1 MIATPHRWGTRGLA
15 ALAGIAAGALTLGVG
30 ELVAALVVEPAA
42 APYLA
47 VGNTFVDLTPEW
59 LKSFAIRT
67 FGENDKQVLLAGM
80 AGVLL
85 VLSAAGGLL
94 ELWRRRAGVAV
105 LLALGAVA
113 VVAAVGRPTA
123 TAGWAAPTL
132 AGVVVGAVALTWLVG
147 RLRAAVAGRD
157 APGHDS
163 AAAGGRASHWGR
175 RRADAA
181 EGRGAEGAAG
191 SVAGRE
197 GRSAGDGAAEVA
209 ERPSRRRVL
218 ALTAAVAGLA
228 VLTAVGGRRF
238 GQTLAEVRE
247 ARDALRLPAPSDPAP
262 AVPAGTELDVEGMTP
277 FTTPN
282 GDFYRVDT
290 ALDLPRV
297 VPDEWRLRIHGMVGR
312 EVELDFDDVLG
323 LDLVERM
330 ITLTCVSNEVGGE
343 LAGNAVWLGYPLAD
357 LLDRA
362 EPGPD
367 ADMLLSTS
375 VDGFTASTPLD
386 VVRDGRDALLAI
398 GMNGE
403 PLPVAHGFPA
413 RLVVP
418 GLYGYVSATKWVT
431 ELELTRFD
439 RVTAYWTDRGWAAKA
454 PIKTASRIDVP
465 GSFAELPAGRNVVA
479 GVAWAQRRGIAGVEV
494 QVDDGDWRPARLAE
508 EASADT
514 WRQWSWPWDAEPG
527 NHTLRVRAI
536 DGAGDRQ
543 TDEQAPPFPD
553 GSSGWHSVV
562 VRVT

>member
-1 MIATPHRWGTRGLA
+1 MTTHRWGTRALA
-15 ALAGIAAGALTLGVG
+15 ALAGIAAGGLTLGVG
-30 ELVAALVVEPAA
+30 ELVAALVAEPAA
-42 APYLA
+42 APFLA

-85 VLSAAGGLL
+85 LVSAAGGLL
-94 ELWRRRAGVAV
+94 ELWRRWAGAAV
-105 LLALGAVA
+105 LLVLGAVA
-113 VVAAVGRPTA
+113 VAAALNRPTA
-123 TAGWAAPTL
+123 TAAWAVPTL
-132 AGVVVGAVALTWLVG
+132 AGVVAGVVALTVLVG
-147 RLRAAVAGRD
+147 RLRAVSGAPGTRVTAGRGDDPTGTDTD
-157 APGHDS
+157 ADPEG
-163 AAAGGRASHWGR
+163 AGVGRAGVGR
-175 RRADAA
+175 A
-181 EGRGAEGAAG
+181 EAK
-191 SVAGRE
+191 
-197 GRSAGDGAAEVA
+197 
-209 ERPSRRRVL
+209 RPSRREVVV
-218 ALTAAVAGLA
+218 LTAAVAGLA
-228 VLTAVGGRRF
+228 VLSAVGGRRF
-238 GQTLAEVRE
+238 GQTLADVRA
-247 ARDALRLPAPSDPAP
+247 ARDALRLPPPSDPAP
-262 AVPAGTELDVEGMTP
+262 AVPAGAELDVAGVSP

-282 GDFYRVDT
+282 PDFYRVDT

-297 VPDEWRLRIHGMVGR
+297 TPEEWRLRIHGMVER
-312 EVELDFDDVLG
+312 EIELDFDDVLG

-343 LAGNAVWLGYPLAD
+343 LAGNAVWLGYPLAG
-357 LLDRA
+357 LLARA
-362 EPGPD
+362 NPSAD

-375 VDGFTASTPLD
+375 VDGFTAGTPLD
-386 VVRDGRDALLAI
+386 VVTDGRDALLAI

-431 ELELTRFD
+431 DLELTRFD
-439 RVTAYWTDRGWAAKA
+439 RATAYWTDRGWAAEA

-465 GSFAELPAGRNVVA
+465 GSFAELPAGRTVVA
-479 GVAWAQRRGIAGVEV
+479 GVAWAQHRGVAGVEV
-494 QVDDGDWRPARLAE
+494 QVDDGDWRPARLAA

-514 WRQWSWPWDAEPG
+514 WRQWSWDWDAEPG
-527 NHTLRVRAI
+527 NHTLRVRAT

>member
-1 MIATPHRWGTRGLA
+1 MSATTHRWGTRGLA
-15 ALAGIAAGALTLGVG
+15 VLAGIAAGGLTLGVG

-42 APYLA
+42 APFLA

-123 TAGWAAPTL
+123 TAGWVVPTL
-132 AGVVVGAVALTWLVG
+132 AGVAVGAAGLTLLVA
-147 RLRAAVAGRD
+147 RLRAA
-157 APGHDS
+157 
-163 AAAGGRASHWGR
+163 AAGAGTDLSTS
-175 RRADAA
+175 DAGPA
-181 EGRGAEGAAG
+181 GPGSDGRGAEAG
-191 SVAGRE
+191 PDATPDAG
-197 GRSAGDGAAEVA
+197 
-209 ERPSRRRVL
+209 RPSRRQVL
-218 ALTAAVAGLA
+218 LLTAAVAGLA

-238 GQTLAEVRE
+238 GRTLADVRE
-247 ARDALRLPAPSDPAP
+247 ARDALRLPAPSDAAP
-262 AVPAGTELDVEGMTP
+262 AVSAGTALDVDGMTP
-277 FTTPN
+277 FTTSN
-282 GDFYRVDT
+282 RDFYRVDT

-297 VPDEWRLRIHGMVGR
+297 VPADWRLRIHGMVGQ
-312 EVELDFDDVLG
+312 EVELDFADVLE

-362 EPGPD
+362 DPSPD
-367 ADMLLSTS
+367 ADMVLSTS
-375 VDGFTASTPLD
+375 VDGFTAGTPLD

-403 PLPVAHGFPA
+403 PLPVEHGFPA

-439 RVTAYWTDRGWAAKA
+439 RATAYWTDRGWAAKA

-465 GSFAELPAGRNVVA
+465 GSFAELPAGRNIVA
-479 GVAWAQRRGIAGVEV
+479 GVAWAQHRGISAVEV
-494 QVDDGDWRPARLAE
+494 QVGDGDWRPTRLAD
-508 EASADT
+508 EASADI
-514 WRQWSWPWDAEPG
+514 WRQWLWEWDAEPG
-527 NHTLRVRAI
+527 NHTLRVRAT

-562 VRVT
+562 VRVV

>member
-1 MIATPHRWGTRGLA
+1 MTTHRWGTRALA
-15 ALAGIAAGALTLGVG
+15 ALAGIAAGGLTLGVG
-30 ELVAALVVEPAA
+30 ELVAALVAEPAA
-42 APYLA
+42 APFLA

-85 VLSAAGGLL
+85 LASAAGGLL
-94 ELWRRRAGVAV
+94 ELWRRWAGVAV
-105 LLALGAVA
+105 LLVLGAVA
-113 VVAAVGRPTA
+113 VAAALNRPTA
-123 TAGWAAPTL
+123 TAAWAVPTL
-132 AGVVVGAVALTWLVG
+132 AGVVAGVVALTLLVG
-147 RLRAAVAGRD
+147 RLRAVSGAPGTRVTAGRGDDPTGTDTD
-157 APGHDS
+157 ADPEG
-163 AAAGGRASHWGR
+163 AGVGRAGVGR
-175 RRADAA
+175 A
-181 EGRGAEGAAG
+181 EAK
-191 SVAGRE
+191 
-197 GRSAGDGAAEVA
+197 
-209 ERPSRRRVL
+209 RPSRREVVV
-218 ALTAAVAGLA
+218 LTAAVAGLA

-238 GQTLAEVRE
+238 GQTLADVRA
-247 ARDALRLPAPSDPAP
+247 ARDALRLPPPSDPAP
-262 AVPAGTELDVEGMTP
+262 AVPAGAELDVAGVSP

-282 GDFYRVDT
+282 PDFYRVDT

-297 VPDEWRLRIHGMVGR
+297 TPEEWRLRIHGMVER
-312 EVELDFDDVLG
+312 EIELDFDDVLG

-343 LAGNAVWLGYPLAD
+343 LAGNAVWIGYPLAG
-357 LLDRA
+357 LLARVNPSA
-362 EPGPD
+362 D

-375 VDGFTASTPLD
+375 VDGFTAGTPLD
-386 VVRDGRDALLAI
+386 VVTDGRDALLAI

-431 ELELTRFD
+431 DLELTRFD
-439 RVTAYWTDRGWAAKA
+439 RATAYWTDRGWAAEA

-465 GSFAELPAGRNVVA
+465 GSFAELPAGRTVVA
-479 GVAWAQRRGIAGVEV
+479 GVAWAQHRGVAGVEV
-494 QVDDGDWRPARLAE
+494 QVDDGDWRPARLAA

-514 WRQWSWPWDAEPG
+514 WRQWSWDWDAEPG
-527 NHTLRVRAI
+527 NHTLRVRAT

>member
-1 MIATPHRWGTRGLA
+1 MTATTHRWRTRGLA
-15 ALAGIAAGALTLGVG
+15 ALAGIAAGGLTLGVG

-42 APYLA
+42 APFLA

-80 AGVLL
+80 AVVLL
-85 VLSAAGGLL
+85 LVSAVGGLL

-105 LLALGAVA
+105 LAVLGAVA
-113 VVAAVGRPTA
+113 GAAALNRPAATVAWALPTA
-123 TAGWAAPTL
+123 A
-132 AGVVVGAVALTWLVG
+132 GAVAGAAALALLVG
-147 RLRAAVAGRD
+147 RLRARAVD
-157 APGHDS
+157 ADPSVSGES
-163 AAAGGRASHWGR
+163 AAAARPPR
-175 RRADAA
+175 RQ
-181 EGRGAEGAAG
+181 
-191 SVAGRE
+191 
-197 GRSAGDGAAEVA
+197 
-209 ERPSRRRVL
+209 VL
-218 ALTAAVAGLA
+218 LLTVAVAGLA
-228 VLTAVGGRRF
+228 VLTAAGGRRF
-238 GQTLAEVRE
+238 GQTLAEVRD
-247 ARDALRLPAPSDPAP
+247 ARDALRLPAPADPAP
-262 AVPAGTELDVEGMTP
+262 AVPATVEVGVDGQPP
-277 FTTPN
+277 FRTPN
-282 GDFYRVDT
+282 RDFYRVDT
-290 ALDLPRV
+290 ALDVPKV
-297 VPDEWRLRIHGMVGR
+297 VPPEWRLRIHGLVER

-323 LDLVERM
+323 LDLLERM

-362 EPGPD
+362 RPNDD

-386 VVRDGRDALLAI
+386 VVTDGRDALLAI

-403 PLPVAHGFPA
+403 PLPVEHGFPA

-431 ELELTRFD
+431 DLELTRFD
-439 RVTAYWTDRGWAAKA
+439 RATAYWTDRGWAAKA

-465 GSFAELPAGRNVVA
+465 GSFVDLPAGRAVVA
-479 GVAWAQRRGIAGVEV
+479 GVAWAQHRGVGSVEV
-494 QVDDGDWRPARLAE
+494 QVDDGDWLAADLAD
-508 EASADT
+508 EASVDT
-514 WRQWSWPWDAEPG
+514 WRQWFLEWDAEPG
-527 NHTLRVRAI
+527 NHTLRVRAT

-562 VRVT
+562 VRVS

>member
-1 MIATPHRWGTRGLA
+1 MTTHRWGTRALA
-15 ALAGIAAGALTLGVG
+15 ALAGIAAGGLTLGVG
-30 ELVAALVVEPAA
+30 ELVAALVAEPAA
-42 APYLA
+42 APFLA

-85 VLSAAGGLL
+85 LVSAAGGLL
-94 ELWRRRAGVAV
+94 ELWRRWAGAAV
-105 LLALGAVA
+105 LLVLGAVA
-113 VVAAVGRPTA
+113 VAAALNRPTA
-123 TAGWAAPTL
+123 TAAWAVPTL
-132 AGVVVGAVALTWLVG
+132 AGVVAGVVALTVLVG
-147 RLRAAVAGRD
+147 RLRAVSGAPGTRVTAGRGDDPTGTDTD
-157 APGHDS
+157 ADPEG
-163 AAAGGRASHWGR
+163 AGVGRAGVGR
-175 RRADAA
+175 A
-181 EGRGAEGAAG
+181 EAK
-191 SVAGRE
+191 
-197 GRSAGDGAAEVA
+197 
-209 ERPSRRRVL
+209 RPSRREVVV
-218 ALTAAVAGLA
+218 LTAAVAGLA
-228 VLTAVGGRRF
+228 VLSAVGGRRF
-238 GQTLAEVRE
+238 GQTLADVRA
-247 ARDALRLPAPSDPAP
+247 ARDALRLPPPSDPAP
-262 AVPAGTELDVEGMTP
+262 AVPVGAELDVAGVSP

-282 GDFYRVDT
+282 PDFYRVDT

-297 VPDEWRLRIHGMVGR
+297 TPEEWRLRIHGMVER
-312 EVELDFDDVLG
+312 EIELDFDDVLG

-330 ITLTCVSNEVGGE
+330 ITLTCVSNEIGGE
-343 LAGNAVWLGYPLAD
+343 LAGNAVWLGYPLAG
-357 LLDRA
+357 LLARA
-362 EPGPD
+362 NASAD

-375 VDGFTASTPLD
+375 VDGFTAGTPLD
-386 VVRDGRDALLAI
+386 VVTDGRDALLAI

-431 ELELTRFD
+431 DLELTRFD
-439 RVTAYWTDRGWAAKA
+439 RATAYWTDRGWAAEA

-465 GSFAELPAGRNVVA
+465 GSFAELPAGRTVVA
-479 GVAWAQRRGIAGVEV
+479 GVAWAQHRGVAGVEV
-494 QVDDGDWRPARLAE
+494 QVDDGDWRPARLAA

-514 WRQWSWPWDAEPG
+514 WRQWSWDWDAEPG
-527 NHTLRVRAI
+527 NHTLRVRAT